1 MSKCL
6 LPIHMLCIHAIE
18 CLASRDL
25 KILIFPLP
33 ENHTDS
39 KTIEES
45 CENGRIRLRNGPSN
59 TEGRVEVCTNDVWG
73 SVCDYQWGTADANV
87 VCNQL
92 GYYPTG

>member
-1 MSKCL
+1 MSNCL
-6 LPIHMLCIHAIE
+6 CPIHMLCIHAIK

-25 KILIFPLP
+25 KIGFSFT

-39 KTIEES
+39 KTIQES
-45 CENGRIRLRNGPSN
+45 CENGGIRLRNGPSN
-59 TEGRVEVCTNDVWG
+59 TEGRVEVCINDVWG

-92 GYYPTG
+92 GY